1 MPVVRRAHVEDA
13 AALARVHVASWQGA
27 YRGLVPDEVLDSLDV
42 EDWTLRK
49 ARHLGDGAAMWIADE
64 GLGFAH
70 AGRSRDDDGLGELY
84 ALYVHPERFGRG
96 LGLALLRTVEAWLDD
111 RYVKAELWVLTG
123 NTRARRFYEAAGW
136 YEVESNAKAV
146 LGVELDVT
154 RYLRDRP

>member
-1 MPVVRRAHVEDA
+1 MADA

-27 YRGLVPDEVLDSLDV
+27 YRGLVPDEVVDGLDV
-42 EDWTLRK
+42 ADWAKRK
-49 ARHLGDGAAMWIADE
+49 ARALRQGAVMWIVDE

-70 AGRSRDDDGLGELY
+70 AGPSRDDEGGELY

-96 LGLALLRTVEAWLDD
+96 LGLALLRTVEAWLDARFD
-111 RYVKAELWVLTG
+111 RSELWVLEG

-136 YEVESNAKAV
+136 REVESNTKAV

-154 RYLRDRP
+154 RYVRL